1 MTVLSGTRWQGSGG
15 GRREGDVR
23 SSRPARVAARVKVG
37 VLLVAVPRRP
47 VLFWVPRKQSSR
59 LRLPAAILVEREV
72 PGDRRGRGHWLRR
85 RADPPCG
92 WKDIP
97 HVRITV
103 CGSLEGFQ
111 TMDESWNLLRA
122 LRFLSSAFLRCN

>member
-72 PGDRRGRGHWLRR
+72 PGDRRGEAAGSGAGQTLPV
-85 RADPPCG
+85 AG
-92 WKDIP
+92 
-97 HVRITV
+97 RIFHMSE
-103 CGSLEGFQ
+103 SL
-111 TMDESWNLLRA
+111 
-122 LRFLSSAFLRCN
+122 SAGAWRVFKLQIATHG